1 MTEKKPVHHLSA
13 VLRAQQGWWHCW
25 SHATAMSRAHH
36 PPPKHPRDAAPTC
49 VFCVGICKTSARLL
63 WSKFSSRAR
72 SAPCT
77 PLSTRLF
84 AYSRSPM
91 DWIQWMTWSLV
102 HTSTSAEE
110 QGRVSG
116 QLSPCSWLRG
126 DLTMSWNPASQPQA
140 DPGMILPG
148 PAATPRTQVPA
159 TARLNLSN

>member
-1 MTEKKPVHHLSA
+1 MTEKRPGHHLSA
-13 VLRAQQGWWHCW
+13 LLSARRGRWHCW
-25 SHATAMSRAHH
+25 SHTTATSRAQH
-36 PPPKHPRDAAPTC
+36 PPPQHPGDAAPTC

-63 WSKFSSRAR
+63 WSKFSSRAS

-102 HTSTSAEE
+102 HTNTSAKE
-110 QGRVSG
+110 QGHVPG
-116 QLSPCSWLRG
+116 QLRPCSGSCW
-126 DLTMSWNPASQPQA
+126 DLAMSWTLAPQPQA
-140 DPGMILPG
+140 DPRTILLG

-159 TARLNLSN
+159 TARFNLPN